1 MRNWFGTLLVAGF
14 ISASVGD
21 AQGPTRG
28 GTLSYGR
35 YADSLFLDPVFT
47 DANLDIWILQNI
59 YETLIQTGSEKKSL
73 LPGLATAWRFSKD
86 GKTFALTLRSG
97 VKFSDG
103 SSMTG
108 DDVKF
113 SLDRARNNQNGA
125 WNFLLG
131 SISSVATKGNQII
144 ITLKNTDPSLPA
156 ALATFNSAILPKKLY
171 AAATGSD
178 ELARAKAFAEKPIG
192 TGPFMLSEWKRGSSM
207 TLKKNPNYWRKGN
220 DGKALPYLETVRF
233 EIVPD
238 DNARI
243 LKLQSGELD
252 GAEFIPFA
260 RVAELQSDPKL
271 DMKLFPSTRV
281 NFVVM
286 NNRAKLKDGK
296 DNPLANLK
304 LRQALNYA
312 TDKQALIKLVT
323 FGLGKPMRSYL
334 SSSTPLFAP
343 QAMYPFNLEKA
354 RALFAE
360 SGVPNGT
367 EISVQIVAGSA
378 DQIALTTALQQMW
391 QQIGIKLKIE
401 QFDSATTNSRYQDTD
416 FQMQVNYWTDDIA
429 DPNELTAYAAVFESS
444 ESFKT
449 GFKSAE
455 VEKLFTQSQAETNPA
470 KRAAMYAQIQKIHTE
485 AAPMIFL
492 YEQPFAVALSKNV
505 QDFVQTPLGVNVF
518 GAAYKNK

>member
-1 MRNWFGTLLVAGF
+1 MRKGLGAVLIASIIIAG
-14 ISASVGD
+14 IGD

-28 GTLSYGR
+28 GKLTYGR

-47 DANLDIWILQNI
+47 DANLDIWIMQNI
-59 YETLIQTGSEKKSL
+59 YETLIQTGPGGKGL
-73 LPGLATAWRFSKD
+73 VPGLATTWSFSKD
-86 GKTFALTLRSG
+86 GKTFTLTLRSG
-97 VKFSDG
+97 LKFSNG
-103 SSMTG
+103 TPVTG

-113 SLDRARNNQNGA
+113 SLDRARNEKNGA

-131 SISSVATKGNQII
+131 SISSVSTKGNQVVIA
-144 ITLKNTDPSLPA
+144 LKNPDPSLPA

-171 AAATGSD
+171 GAAKGSD
-178 ELARAKAFAEKPIG
+178 EKARAKVFGEKPVG
-192 TGPFMLSEWKRGSSM
+192 TGPFVLSEWKRGTSM
-207 TLKKNPNYWRKGN
+207 TLKRNPNYWRKGS
-220 DGKALPYLETVRF
+220 DGRALPYLDEVKF

-260 RVAELQSDPKL
+260 RVAELQADPKIN
-271 DMKLFPSTRV
+271 MKLFPSTRV

-286 NNRAKLKDGK
+286 NTRPKLKDGTE
-296 DNPLANLK
+296 NPLSNLK
-304 LRQALNYA
+304 LRKALNYA
-312 TDKQALIKLVT
+312 TDKQALIRLVT

-343 QAMYPFNLEKA
+343 QTMYPFNLEKA
-354 RALFAE
+354 KTLFAE
-360 SGVPNGT
+360 SGVAEGT
-367 EISVQIVAGSA
+367 EIAVQIVAGSA

-391 QQIGIKLKIE
+391 DQIGVKLKID
-401 QFDSATTNSRYQDTD
+401 QFDSATTNSKYQDTD

-449 GFKSAE
+449 GFKNDE
-455 VEKLFTQSQAETNPA
+455 VEKLFTQTQAETNTT
-470 KRAAMYAQIQKIHTE
+470 KRTEMYRRIQQIHTE

-492 YEQPFAVALSKNV
+492 YEQPFAVALSKKLR
-505 QDFVQTPLGVNVF
+505 DFVQTPLGVNVF
-518 GAAYKNK
+518 SNAYLEK

>member
-1 MRNWFGTLLVAGF
+1 MRNWFGALLVLAMVFLG
-14 ISASVGD
+14 VGD

-28 GTLSYGR
+28 GTLTYGR

-59 YETLIQTGSEKKSL
+59 YETLIQTGSGSKGL
-73 LPGLATAWRFSKD
+73 VPGLASKWGFGKD
-86 GKTFALTLRSG
+86 GKTFTLTLRPG

-103 SSMTG
+103 SSVTAQ
-108 DDVKF
+108 DVKF
-113 SLDRARNNQNGA
+113 SLDRARNPDNGA

-131 SISSVATKGNQII
+131 SILSIKASGNQIVI
-144 ITLKNTDPSLPA
+144 VLKNTDPSLPA

-171 AAATGSD
+171 AAAKGAD
-178 ELARAKAFAEKPIG
+178 EKARAKAFAEKPVG
-192 TGPFMLSEWKRGSSM
+192 TGPFVLSEWKRGSSM
-207 TLKKNPNYWRKGN
+207 TLKRNPNYWRKGA

-243 LKLQSGELD
+243 LKLQAGELD

-260 RVAELQSDPKL
+260 RVNELQADPKIN
-271 DMKLFPSTRV
+271 MKLFPSTRV

-286 NNRAKLKDGK
+286 NNRPKLKDGT
-296 DNPLANLK
+296 DNPLSNLK

-343 QAMYPFNLEKA
+343 QTMYPFNLEKA
-354 RALFAE
+354 KALFAE
-360 SGVPNGT
+360 SGAAPGV

-391 QQIGIKLKIE
+391 DAIGVKLKIE
-401 QFDSATTNSRYQDTD
+401 QFDSATTNKRYQDTD

-449 GFKSAE
+449 GFKSDAL
-455 VEKLFTQSQAETNPA
+455 EKAFVQSQQETNPI
-470 KRAAMYAQIQKIHTE
+470 KRAALYAQIQKIHTE

-492 YEQPFAVALSKNV
+492 YEQPFAVALSKRV
-505 QDFVQTPLGVNVF
+505 RDFVQTPLGVNVF
-518 GAAYKNK
+518 GGAYLEK

>member
-1 MRNWFGTLLVAGF
+1 MRNWFGALLV
-14 ISASVGD
+14 VGMVFLGVSD

-28 GTLSYGR
+28 GTLTYGR

-59 YETLIQTGSEKKSL
+59 YETLIQTGSKGL
-73 LPGLATAWRFSKD
+73 VPGLASQWGFSKD
-86 GKTFALTLRSG
+86 GKTFTLTLRPG

-103 SSMTG
+103 TAVTAE
-108 DDVKF
+108 DVKF
-113 SLDRARNNQNGA
+113 SLDRARNPDNGA

-131 SISSVATKGNQII
+131 SISSVKASGNQVVLA
-144 ITLKNTDPSLPA
+144 LKNTDPSLPA

-171 AAATGSD
+171 GAAKGAD
-178 ELARAKAFAEKPIG
+178 EKARAKAFAEKPIG
-192 TGPFMLSEWKRGSSM
+192 TGPFLLQEWKRGSSM
-207 TLKKNPNYWRKGN
+207 TLKRNPNYWRKGA
-220 DGKALPYLETVRF
+220 DGKPLPYLETVRF

-260 RVAELQSDPKL
+260 RVNELQADPKIN
-271 DMKLFPSTRV
+271 MKLFPSTRV
-281 NFVVM
+281 NFIVM
-286 NNRAKLKDGK
+286 NNRPKLKDGT

-312 TDKQALIKLVT
+312 TDKGALIKLVT

-354 RALFAE
+354 KALFAE
-360 SGVPNGT
+360 SGVAPGT

-391 QQIGIKLKIE
+391 DAIGVKLKIE
-401 QFDSATTNSRYQDTD
+401 QFDSATTNKRYQDTD

-429 DPNELTAYAAVFESS
+429 DPNELTAYAAVFESA

-449 GFKSAE
+449 GFKSDA
-455 VEKLFTQSQAETNPA
+455 VEKAFTQSQQETNPA
-470 KRAAMYAQIQKIHTE
+470 KRAALYALIQKIHTE

-492 YEQPFAVALSKNV
+492 YEQPFAVAISKKV
-505 QDFVQTPLGVNVF
+505 RDFVQTPLGVNIF
-518 GAAYKNK
+518 GAAYLEK

>member
-1 MRNWFGTLLVAGF
+1 MT
-14 ISASVGD
+14 
-21 AQGPTRG
+21 
-28 GTLSYGR
+28 YGR

-59 YETLIQTGSEKKSL
+59 YETLIQTGSGSKGL
-73 LPGLATAWRFSKD
+73 IPGLASAWKFSPD
-86 GKTFALTLRSG
+86 GKTFTLTLRSG

-103 SSMTG
+103 TSLTG

-113 SLDRARNNQNGA
+113 SLDRARNSQNGA

-131 SISSVATKGNQII
+131 SISSVTPKGNQVM

-171 AAATGSD
+171 SASKGAN
-178 ELARAKAFAEKPIG
+178 EQARAKAFAEKPVG

-207 TLKKNPNYWRKGN
+207 TLKRNPNYWRKGA
-220 DGKALPYLETVRF
+220 DGKALPYLDTVRF

-252 GAEFIPFA
+252 GAEFIPFS
-260 RVAELQSDPKL
+260 RVGELQADSKIN
-271 DMKLFPSTRV
+271 MKLFPSTRV

-286 NNRAKLKDGK
+286 NNRPKLKDGS
-296 DNPLANLK
+296 DNPLSNLK

-312 TDKQALIKLVT
+312 TDKQALIRLVT

-354 RALFAE
+354 KALFAE
-360 SGVPNGT
+360 SGIPSGV
-367 EISVQIVAGSA
+367 EIAVQIVAGSA

-391 QQIGIKLKIE
+391 EQIGVKLKIE
-401 QFDSATTNSRYQDTD
+401 QYDSATTNSRYQATD

-449 GFKSAE
+449 GFKSEE
-455 VEKLFTQSQAETNPA
+455 VEKLFSQSQAETNPA
-470 KRAAMYAQIQKIHTE
+470 KRAAMYAQIQKIHSE

-492 YEQPFAVALSKNV
+492 YEQPFVVALSKKV
-505 QDFVQTPLGVNVF
+505 RDFVQTPLGVNVF
-518 GAAYKNK
+518 SAAYKEK